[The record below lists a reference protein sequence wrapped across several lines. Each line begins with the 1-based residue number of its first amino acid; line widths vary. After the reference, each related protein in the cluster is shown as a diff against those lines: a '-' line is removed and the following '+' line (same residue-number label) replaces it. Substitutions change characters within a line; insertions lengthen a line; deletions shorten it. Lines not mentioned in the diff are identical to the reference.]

1 MGNFLKNISPFNNRT
16 VMPKWTFILKKVLI
30 FFFCYAAG
38 LGIAE
43 GLAILLHF
51 VCGKNIFKGEMF
63 DDWTI
68 GLITYY
74 GYCVMLAVTLLY
86 WKFIQRK
93 PLKEMGLTKRFNG
106 FFLGA
111 VIGVLLVSLSLC
123 LVVCTGNIEYLGN
136 SKNSYVLS
144 FLLLLGGFI
153 IQGGA
158 EEVLCRGLVFHSLQE
173 KCSLKT
179 AFIISTCLFILP
191 HVSGLFVG
199 GAVYGVIGVINL
211 ILISAVFSGLTMY
224 FKNVWAAWGVHSFWN
239 ALLYGMFGLNLSG
252 NQGQSRAIFYFH
264 NAKKNIWNGGEYG
277 IEASLITSFVL
288 LGCLAVM
295 YLLYKRKAKKD
306 KETA

>member
-1 MGNFLKNISPFNNRT
+1 MKEFLKNISPFNNRAE
-16 VMPKWTFILKKVLI
+16 MPKGVFILKKVLA
-30 FFFCYAAG
+30 FFVCYAVG
-38 LGIAE
+38 LLIAE

-51 VCGKNIFKGEMF
+51 ICGKNIFKGEMF

-68 GLITYY
+68 TLITYY
-74 GYCVMLAVTLLY
+74 GYCVMLTVTVLY
-86 WKFIQRK
+86 WKLIEKK
-93 PLKEMGLTKRFNG
+93 PLKEMGLTKRFNV

-123 LVVCTGNIEYLGN
+123 VVVLTGSIQYLGYP
-136 SKNSYVLS
+136 KNAPVLS

-153 IQGGA
+153 MQGGA
-158 EEVLCRGLVFHSLQE
+158 EEVLCRGLVFHSIKE
-173 KCSLKT
+173 KCALKT

-191 HVSGLFVG
+191 HASGLFVG

-252 NQGQSRAIFYFH
+252 NQGQSKAIFYFH